1 LGWNVPFAFS
11 SPHSFDVELSTFL
24 KLCVSHFLEA
34 LCYSNSK
41 ALSSFGD
48 GMNWKWS
55 EGGRIGE
62 VGRRGNFWGKKGGW
76 KFHG

>member
-1 LGWNVPFAFS
+1 
-11 SPHSFDVELSTFL
+11 
-24 KLCVSHFLEA
+24 
-34 LCYSNSK
+34 
-41 ALSSFGD
+41 
-48 GMNWKWS
+48 MNWKWS